1 MSCIYKYKGKDYT
14 KDEFYSL
21 VRTTMVQPRTVQ
33 IDKNSNQF
41 QKLTSEEKDNIGKL
55 IRNLNQGRFNKV
67 LNLYVNPDFV
77 NEQHNKLPSSQRND
91 VEVDLSKDQ
100 KFFNEKKQITQQF
113 TSLQKP
119 KNVLQEEWDF
129 LTEEEREKLNNCK

>member
-1 MSCIYKYKGKDYT
+1 MSCQIIYNNQKYSIESFKDFLDNNKNIFLQEFISQDIEGFKEYVEGK
-14 KDEFYSL
+14 
-21 VRTTMVQPRTVQ
+21 Q
-33 IDKNSNQF
+33 NSNEI
-41 QKLTSEEKDNIGKL
+41 LD
-55 IRNLNQGRFNKV
+55 V
-67 LNLYVNPDFV
+67 YVNPNFV

>member
-1 MSCIYKYKGKDYT
+1 MSCQIIYNNQKYSIESFKDFLDNNKNIFLQEFISQDIEWFKEYVDGK
-14 KDEFYSL
+14 
-21 VRTTMVQPRTVQ
+21 Q
-33 IDKNSNQF
+33 NSNEI
-41 QKLTSEEKDNIGKL
+41 LD
-55 IRNLNQGRFNKV
+55 V
-67 LNLYVNPDFV
+67 YVNPNFV